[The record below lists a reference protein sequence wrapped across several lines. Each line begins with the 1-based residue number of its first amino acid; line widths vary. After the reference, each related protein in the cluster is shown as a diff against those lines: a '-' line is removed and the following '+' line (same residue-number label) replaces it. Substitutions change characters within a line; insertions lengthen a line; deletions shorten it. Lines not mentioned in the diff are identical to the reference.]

1 MSTPAD
7 AEAIR
12 TRLQTW
18 LSQKV
23 AGWRDVTVSP
33 PDLHEGSGWSAEI
46 FFADV
51 AYRDDT
57 GAHQRTLAIRRQ
69 AGAFEL
75 VLGGDLS
82 LQSKV
87 MAALDKVGDVPGPP
101 WIGMEEDP
109 AVLGAPFLVMGKVEG
124 RAAAQKPNY
133 NVEGWLAD
141 LQPAQ
146 RSATWTNALSA
157 LAKLHRLDWRQGFEF
172 LDRPERGCPGLDQYL
187 HYMQEWFA
195 WAAKGRPQPTADAAL
210 DYVLRN
216 RPSEARVAVLWG
228 DPTPSN
234 TMFREDGSVAALI
247 DWELAAL
254 GPPEIDLAWWL
265 YFDELFSTAF
275 GVKRLEGLPDRQQT
289 IALYE
294 GFAGREARDM
304 DYYDI
309 LTGLRMA
316 IVAVRQV
323 DRQISLGALRPDNKS
338 VTDNLMTQYLARK
351 LGMDVPA
358 LGPDFYALMRATTPM
373 EEPH

>member
-1 MSTPAD
+1 MSAPAD
-7 AEAIR
+7 EAAIR
-12 TRLQTW
+12 GRFETW

-23 AGWRDVTVSP
+23 GWRDVSVSP
-33 PDLHEGSGWSAEI
+33 LDLHEGSGWSADI

-51 AYRDDT
+51 GYRDDA
-57 GAHQRTLAIRRQ
+57 GVQRRTLAIRRQ
-69 AGAFEL
+69 AGTYEL
-75 VLGGDLS
+75 VLGGDLV

-87 MAALDKVGDVPGPP
+87 IAALDRVADVPGPP

-109 AVLGAPFLVMGKVEG
+109 SVLGAPFLVMGKVEG

-141 LQPAQ
+141 LDPAR
-146 RSATWTNALSA
+146 RSVTWSNALEA
-157 LAKLHRLDWRQGFEF
+157 LSKLHKLDWRDGFTF
-172 LDRPERGCPGLDQYL
+172 LDHPERGETGLDQYL
-187 HYMQEWFA
+187 RYMQAWFD
-195 WAAKGRPQPTADAAL
+195 WAAKGREQPVADAAL
-210 DYVLRN
+210 DYVMRN
-216 RPSEARVAVLWG
+216 RPREAGVAVLWG

-289 IALYE
+289 IDLYQ
-294 GFAGREARDM
+294 GFAGREVRDM
-304 DYYDI
+304 DYYDV

-316 IVAVRQV
+316 IVALRQV
-323 DRQISLGALRPDNKS
+323 DRQIALGALKPDNKS

-351 LGMDVPA
+351 LGLPVPE
-358 LGPDFYALMRATTPM
+358 LGPDFYALMRATTPI
-373 EEPH
+373 EEPV